1 MTSSSRI
8 AVALALP
15 FCLLA
20 CTNIGPGTI
29 ARDRFDYS
37 SAITESW
44 KRQTLL
50 NIVKLR
56 YLDPPIFVDVGQIV
70 SGYTVESTLSAS
82 GGFSHDPAGAAVGGT
97 SAALGGSVRYTDRP
111 TITYVPMTGNKFVRA
126 LMTPLPPS
134 SVFQAIA
141 SGWAAD
147 GLLVATVNTIN
158 GLENQHV
165 SLEGATS
172 PDPKFLRVLQLMR
185 EMQNSGAIGMRVSK
199 EGPPG
204 SAGTLLVV
212 RRPDGTPE
220 VRAQGLELR
229 QLLGLDAA
237 AEDFTLAFGATAQN
251 NKEIAVV
258 TRSVLQILMAM
269 SMGVEVPDADV
280 QQGRAVAGPE
290 PGSMQGRVLR
300 VQCSDSAPAE
310 AYVAVAYRGR
320 WFWIDDRD
328 LRSKRAFAFM
338 MMLFTMSDPS
348 GAENAPMITI
358 PA

>member
-1 MTSSSRI
+1 VARPPRI
-8 AVALALP
+8 PVALALP
-15 FCLLA
+15 LALFA

-70 SGYTVESTLSAS
+70 SGYTLESALSAS
-82 GGFSHDPAGAAVGGT
+82 GAISHDPAGAALGGT
-97 SAALGGSVRYTDRP
+97 SAALGGSIRYTDRP

-126 LMTPLPPS
+126 LMTPLPPE

-147 GLLVATVNTIN
+147 GILVATVNTIN
-158 GLENQHV
+158 GLENQHA
-165 SLEGATS
+165 SLEGAT
-172 PDPKFLRVLQLMR
+172 PPEPKFLRVLQLLR
-185 EMQNSGAIGMRVSK
+185 EMQVSGAIGMRVRK

-204 SAGTLLVV
+204 AAGTLLVV
-212 RRPDGTPE
+212 RKQDAAPE
-220 VRAQGLELR
+220 LREKGQELR
-229 QLLGLDAA
+229 QLLGLDAD

-251 NKEIAVV
+251 PRELAVV
-258 TRSVLQILMAM
+258 TRSVLHILMAM
-269 SMGVEVPDADV
+269 SMGVDVPDADV
-280 QQGRAVAGPE
+280 QDGRAVAGPTPE
-290 PGSMQGRVLR
+290 SMGGRLLR
-300 VQCSDSAPAE
+300 VHSATSSPAD
-310 AYVAVAYRGR
+310 AYVAVAYRDH